1 MSSEDDGQ
9 SSRKGT
15 GRKKSKFITKCPT
28 PQAIFK
34 IEEYIAK
41 HRLRLID
48 MFARADKNKDWLI
61 SCSEC
66 RQVFKELQVPITDS
80 EIDELMAALDINNDG
95 SLDYRELLKGRL
107 AYRLEKR
114 QKKRTPVK
122 CSPQVTI
129 QSPQLVSM
137 PDENVS
143 VGDTDSTVSANS
155 EIEQKREKRKSIQK
169 KSSESI
175 QSTRI
180 KQHVAPS
187 TLNEPTAQRVE
198 HYRQEELKQF
208 ESLLLYCRT
217 HGIVL
222 NQSLLERGEVF
233 VKFVSL
239 HHIVLNHYI
248 IMYQLLA
255 LLLPGDQDCARKLK
269 QPGPTLLSSHF
280 ADPPV
285 EEEELSGNLWLIES
299 FGGPYLQL
307 RGVIDNWYLIN
318 F

>member
-1 MSSEDDGQ
+1 MSSEDDGL
-9 SSRKGT
+9 SSRKST
-15 GRKKSKFITKCPT
+15 GKRKPILLTKCPT

-34 IEEYIAK
+34 MEEYIAR

-80 EIDELMAALDINNDG
+80 EIDELMGALDINNDG

-114 QKKRTPVK
+114 QRKKTPGK
-122 CSPQVTI
+122 CSPRVTI
-129 QSPQLVSM
+129 QPPQLASM
-137 PDENVS
+137 LDENIS
-143 VGDTDSTVSANS
+143 IADTDSTASADS
-155 EIEQKREKRKSIQK
+155 EIGQQRRDRTKSIQK
-169 KSSESI
+169 KRIKSPESM

-198 HYRQEELKQF
+198 NYRQEELKQF
-208 ESLLLYCRT
+208 ENLLLYCRT

-222 NQSLLERGEVF
+222 NQSLLERGE
-233 VKFVSL
+233 
-239 HHIVLNHYI
+239 
-248 IMYQLLA
+248 
-255 LLLPGDQDCARKLK
+255 
-269 QPGPTLLSSHF
+269 
-280 ADPPV
+280 
-285 EEEELSGNLWLIES
+285 
-299 FGGPYLQL
+299 
-307 RGVIDNWYLIN
+307 
-318 F
+318 